1 MDIFGWWRWKD
12 YTSHQ
17 INSIGDNHSTKHWG
31 YLIGPGETPTP
42 ADVDGDTDDE
52 EEGDDGHRK
61 ILKQVNFP
69 PEIERG
75 DVNPS
80 GLVTKVSKAI
90 QKRLTRLDV
99 HKDKLESVENKTE
112 IQSKFLYLN
121 CFGFWFLFEGS
132 FQPLIS
138 SICFPGGCKEVWHEI
153 DQRCLFQQPR
163 LLDKVKDLH
172 KSLSADDEKMTDEY
186 SKGLVDGFTKQL
198 LACNFPS
205 PPAWVPGFSFRGPRK
220 VCGLSLKMLASG
232 ACLNCWRWAGLVLET
247 HLKGAKGMKSP
258 NTISWMYSH
267 IVGFGGPVKFCF
279 FVSKR
284 AATTLIHFSSHNK
297 LPSTFKRFPL

>member
-1 MDIFGWWRWKD
+1 
-12 YTSHQ
+12 
-17 INSIGDNHSTKHWG
+17 
-31 YLIGPGETPTP
+31 LIGPGETPTP
-42 ADVDGDTDDE
+42 ADVDGATDDE
-52 EEGDDGHRK
+52 EEDDDGHQK

-138 SICFPGGCKEVWHEI
+138 SICFPGGCKEV
-153 DQRCLFQQPR
+153 
-163 LLDKVKDLH
+163 
-172 KSLSADDEKMTDEY
+172 
-186 SKGLVDGFTKQL
+186 
-198 LACNFPS
+198 
-205 PPAWVPGFSFRGPRK
+205 
-220 VCGLSLKMLASG
+220 
-232 ACLNCWRWAGLVLET
+232 
-247 HLKGAKGMKSP
+247 
-258 NTISWMYSH
+258 
-267 IVGFGGPVKFCF
+267 
-279 FVSKR
+279 
-284 AATTLIHFSSHNK
+284 
-297 LPSTFKRFPL
+297 